1 MRISFIA
8 VTVLFLAGCV
18 QSQNN
23 SGPAPKI
30 PVGITTK
37 PAGAEAVAYF
47 AEGCFWHTEIVFQ
60 SLEGVRDAISGYS
73 GGTDSK
79 PDYEKVSSGETGH
92 AETVAVYYDPSKIS
106 FRTLVKAFFA
116 SHDPTQLNRQG
127 NDTGPQYRS
136 IAFYN
141 TPEEKKII
149 EEEMNAVKNSGR
161 YTARIVTE
169 VKSFA
174 AFYPAESYHQEYI
187 VHHPENRYV
196 QLVSIPDYLHFRKT
210 FRDGKFKS

>member
-30 PVGITTK
+30 PAGNTNK

-79 PDYEKVSSGETGH
+79 PDYEKVSSGETESEEASRSGLGGLGRTKLPEALH
-92 AETVAVYYDPSKIS
+92 GPFSEPPSLAL
-106 FRTLVKAFFA
+106 T
-116 SHDPTQLNRQG
+116 RQ
-127 NDTGPQYRS
+127 
-136 IAFYN
+136 
-141 TPEEKKII
+141 
-149 EEEMNAVKNSGR
+149 
-161 YTARIVTE
+161 
-169 VKSFA
+169 
-174 AFYPAESYHQEYI
+174 
-187 VHHPENRYV
+187 
-196 QLVSIPDYLHFRKT
+196 
-210 FRDGKFKS
+210 